1 MKVLITN
8 TLKDAKGK
16 VRVTKGDVMPEAKA
30 IKKGVKP
37 CYYALL
43 HSSNAPYTRKEVE
56 VIVRSYLRC
65 DSRQSV
71 MKEFFVVF
79 PNTKHTPDSVMATA
93 CQLENVDNTKPSGS
107 YKLTQLVVE
116 VAIAI
121 APERF
126 V

>member
-1 MKVLITN
+1 MKVLIKY

-16 VRVTKGDVMPEAKA
+16 VRVTKGDIMPEAKA
-30 IKKGVKP
+30 IKKGVHP
-37 CYYALL
+37 SRYEVLN
-43 HSSNAPYTRKEVE
+43 SSNTPYTRKEVE

-71 MKEFFVVF
+71 MKEFFEVF
-79 PNTKHTPDSVMATA
+79 PNSTHTPDSVMSTA
-93 CQLENVDNTKPSGS
+93 CQLENLDNRKPTGA
-107 YKLTQLVVE
+107 YKLTLLVVD

>member
-1 MKVLITN
+1 MKVLIKN

-16 VRVTKGDVMPEAKA
+16 VKVTKGDIMPEAKA
-30 IKKGVKP
+30 IKKGVSP
-37 CYYALL
+37 RYYEVL
-43 HSSNAPYTRKEVE
+43 HSSNTPYTRKEVE

-71 MKEFFVVF
+71 MKEFFEVF
-79 PNTKHTPDSVMATA
+79 PNSTHTPDSVMSTS
-93 CQLENVDNTKPSGS
+93 CQLENIDNTKPSGG
-107 YKLTQLVVE
+107 YHLTQLVVE
-116 VAIAI
+116 VAISI